1 MMDASKPQI
10 KSNLDTFP
18 QHIFRA
24 YDIRGV
30 VTNELTAEVVHDIG
44 AALGS
49 EVLSHGGNKMVV
61 ARDGRLSGPALVA
74 ALIEGITSTGCDV
87 LDIGLVPTP
96 VLYFATYTTGITSGV
111 MLTGSHNPVDYNGL
125 KMVIAGR
132 SLFDDSIERLYWRVK
147 MGDLRQGNGEVT
159 QQDLLPAYYDKI
171 TETVTLKR
179 PLKVVVDAGNGV
191 GGVTAPTLFEKLGCD
206 VVPMYCD
213 IDGSFPNHHPDP
225 SKPENLQELI
235 ERVKTEKADVG
246 FAFDG
251 DADRV
256 GVITPQGKVIWP
268 DRQIMLFVKHI
279 CPQFPGAPIVYDVKC
294 SRYVA
299 EVIKDSG
306 GEPMMFKTGHSVI
319 KNKMKAINAPFAGE
333 MSGHIFFN
341 DKWFGFDDG
350 VYSAA
355 RLLEILAAEDQDLDA
370 LFADIPE
377 ALATPELNV
386 AIADDRKFG
395 FIDQLVINADFPDA
409 EMIDIDGLRVEF
421 ADGWGLVRASNT
433 TPNLV
438 IRFEAD
444 TEQAL
449 QRIQQQFHDF
459 LHTNGPDLMLPF

>member
-1 MMDASKPQI
+1 MC
-10 KSNLDTFP
+10 L
-18 QHIFRA
+18 
-24 YDIRGV
+24 V
-30 VTNELTAEVVHDIG
+30 V
-44 AALGS
+44 
-49 EVLSHGGNKMVV
+49 
-61 ARDGRLSGPALVA
+61 
-74 ALIEGITSTGCDV
+74 C
-87 LDIGLVPTP
+87 
-96 VLYFATYTTGITSGV
+96 
-111 MLTGSHNPVDYNGL
+111 
-125 KMVIAGR
+125 
-132 SLFDDSIERLYWRVK
+132 
-147 MGDLRQGNGEVT
+147 
-159 QQDLLPAYYDKI
+159 
-171 TETVTLKR
+171 
-179 PLKVVVDAGNGV
+179 
-191 GGVTAPTLFEKLGCD
+191 
-206 VVPMYCD
+206 CD

-235 ERVKTEKADVG
+235 ARVQAEKADVG

-299 EVIKDSG
+299 EVIKASG

-355 RLLEILAAEDQDLDA
+355 RLLEILAAGDQDLDA

-409 EMIDIDGLRVEF
+409 EIIDIDGLRVEF

-459 LHTNGPDLMLPF
+459 LHANGPDLALPF